1 MCEIETE
8 RVLTYLFIII
18 FIYWRIKADRI
29 EELLASQVKFC
40 GKGPAGL
47 SPVGWKQNL
56 FWGPKV
62 PDKGLKQLNWGY
74 TTEPSI
80 TPGVL

>member
-1 MCEIETE
+1 
-8 RVLTYLFIII
+8 
-18 FIYWRIKADRI
+18 
-29 EELLASQVKFC
+29 LASQVKFC